1 MFVARFKAYTLSETF
16 NSQGRFCHRQC
27 LSYSKTSLLF
37 YGVHLSSSFVNERP
51 FFISRCLPDHM
62 EPVQRD
68 EQRRPGGY
76 LPFQVSKLYKRGNSS
91 TSLIICLALSVTLV
105 LVDLAYMTLVVNDTK
120 TVQAGIF

>member
-1 MFVARFKAYTLSETF
+1 ML
-16 NSQGRFCHRQC
+16 
-27 LSYSKTSLLF
+27 

-51 FFISRCLPDHM
+51 FFISRCLPDLV
-62 EPVQRD
+62 EPLQRD

-76 LPFQVSKLYKRGNSS
+76 LPFQVSKLYKRGTSS
-91 TSLIICLALSVTLV
+91 NSLIICLALSVTLV